1 MIRKKIPSEALTN
14 LRHRLDMLPSR
25 CQERR
30 QLMEETANLYGVS
43 IDTLYRALR
52 NSSRPKSINRSDS
65 GTPRKLS
72 QVDMEMY
79 CEVIAATKIRTCNKK
94 GRHVS
99 TARAIELLENFGM
112 NTPQGFVQP
121 PKGLLTKA
129 TVNRYLK
136 TWGYDHLTMTRQPPA
151 VRFQAEYSNEC
162 WHFDLSPSDLKHVKQ
177 PLWVE
182 PGRGNPLLML
192 YSVVDDRSGV
202 CYQEYHCVYGE
213 DVTAALRFLFNAMT
227 AKASDG
233 SPFQGIPEMIYTDNG
248 PIAKSH
254 VFQNVMECLGVK
266 LATHMPA
273 GKDGRR
279 VTARSKGKVERPF
292 RTVKEAHE
300 TLYHFHEPEN
310 EVEANLWL
318 RQYLLNY
325 NDQGHRIE
333 AHSRLED
340 WLRNLPKS
348 GIRQMCSWERFCTFA
363 REPQRRK
370 VDGSARVSVEGIA
383 YEVNPDLAGETVV
396 LWWGLFDNEL
406 YVEFNAQRYGP
417 FYPVDGPIPLHRYRK
432 HKKTKTEERAD
443 RIADLA
449 KKLGLPRTAL
459 DKNAD
464 LQFLVDKYKELEPT
478 VTPFKD
484 PDPYQEFTYPT
495 VLFAKG
501 AISDY
506 LALPLA
512 KLSTEQ
518 IAFIDGLLAETLSKK
533 VIIERVRQY
542 FQKPKR
548 GEQNAH

>member
-1 MIRKKIPSEALTN
+1 MIRKKIPAEALTN

-30 QLMEETANLYGVS
+30 QLMEETASLYGVS

-72 QVDMEMY
+72 QADMELY

-99 TARAIELLENFGM
+99 TARAIELLEDFGM
-112 NTPQGFVQP
+112 NTPQGFIKP

-151 VRFQAEYSNEC
+151 VRFQATHSNEC

-182 PGRGNPLLML
+182 PGKGNPLLML

-227 AKASDG
+227 ASTSDG
-233 SPFQGIPEMIYTDNG
+233 CPFQGIPEMIYTDNG

-254 VFQNVMECLGVK
+254 VFQNVMECLGIK
-266 LATHMPA
+266 LASHLPA
-273 GKDGRR
+273 LKDGRR

-325 NDQGHRIE
+325 NDQKHRIE

-348 GIRQMCSWERFCTFA
+348 GIREMCSWERFCTFA

-370 VDGSARVSVEGIA
+370 VDATARVSVEGVA

-406 YVEFNAQRYGP
+406 YVEKGDQRYGP

-449 KKLGLPRTAL
+449 LKLGLPRTAL

-464 LQFLVDKYKELEPT
+464 LQFLVDKYKEIEPT
-478 VTPFKD
+478 VTPFND
-484 PDPYQEFTYPT
+484 PDPFQEFTYPSI
-495 VLFAKG
+495 LSAKL

-506 LALPLA
+506 LAKPLA

-518 IAFIDGLLAETLSKK
+518 IAFIDGLLAETLNKK

-542 FQKPKR
+542 FHSNKGGQ
-548 GEQNAH
+548 QNAH